1 MPPTPSSNPKDVSPV
16 DLLVIA
22 AHPDDAEIGAGGT
35 VARWATEGR
44 RVGYLLVTSGEKG
57 TDDPAADPQELAR
70 TREAEQRAAARVLGV
85 AEVVFLRYPDQG
97 VEDTPELRKEIV
109 RWLRAFRPEVV
120 LTSDPYRRYLWHRD
134 HRMVGQV
141 VLDAVFPYARDPL
154 AYPDLLAEGL
164 RPHKVREVWCWASET
179 PNHRV
184 DITGV
189 FDRKVEALRCHRSQL
204 QGLPFADPAEWL
216 RQKAREAAAGT
227 DYDLA
232 EAFHRAVA
240 LP

>member
-16 DLLVIA
+16 DLLVVA

-35 VARWATEGR
+35 VARWAAEGR

-57 TDDPAADPQELAR
+57 TDDPAADPRELAR

-97 VEDTPELRKEIV
+97 VEDTPELRREIV

-141 VLDAVFPYARDPL
+141 VLDA
-154 AYPDLLAEGL
+154 
-164 RPHKVREVWCWASET
+164 
-179 PNHRV
+179 
-184 DITGV
+184 
-189 FDRKVEALRCHRSQL
+189 
-204 QGLPFADPAEWL
+204 
-216 RQKAREAAAGT
+216 
-227 DYDLA
+227 
-232 EAFHRAVA
+232 
-240 LP
+240 